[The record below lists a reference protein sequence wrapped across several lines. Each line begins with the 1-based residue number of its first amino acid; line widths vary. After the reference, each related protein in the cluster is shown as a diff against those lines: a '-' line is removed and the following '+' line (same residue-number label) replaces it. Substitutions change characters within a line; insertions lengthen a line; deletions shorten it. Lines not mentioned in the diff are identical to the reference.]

1 MSDKEFTYADMDS
14 DDPSDE
20 PTVSADTTAAQ
31 PTDTEPKD
39 AETKDAGEAT
49 PPAAT
54 KRVET
59 PTPDRT
65 PSPSSASA
73 APATDAEKAP
83 RSRRLREFTN
93 PRRHP
98 VVTGLA
104 ALCVAAVVATAVL
117 ATLYARSSSDLDS
130 ARTLAADKQTAET
143 DAGKYAVGAATFDF
157 TNLDTWTASLK
168 RGTAPELS
176 SRFDVAAKTLTPLL
190 QEVQWKQTASLIAAK
205 TIDIRDGRQFVV
217 QVFVST
223 RMTSTQNPTGLNTVT
238 PYTVTLDRDDNWT
251 ITDVAGIDGTP
262 QDRSTGS
269 GVPNLGAGGTAPS
282 SAPSPAQPAPA
293 TPTSS
298 TPPPS

>member
-1 MSDKEFTYADMDS
+1 MTDKNYTFADMDDDRERDEPVTS
-14 DDPSDE
+14 PSEPAAAEQVPPTDAAAAPSRTPAPDDPATGE
-20 PTVSADTTAAQ
+20 VPVGATTGTST
-31 PTDTEPKD
+31 P
-39 AETKDAGEAT
+39 GAT
-49 PPAAT
+49 T
-54 KRVET
+54 
-59 PTPDRT
+59 
-65 PSPSSASA
+65 
-73 APATDAEKAP
+73 
-83 RSRRLREFTN
+83 RSQRLREFTN

-98 VVTGLA
+98 VVAGLA
-104 ALCVAAVVATAVL
+104 AVCVAAIVATAVL
-117 ATLYARSSSDLDS
+117 ATLYARSASDLDG

-157 TNLDTWTASLK
+157 TNLDTWTAALK

-205 TIDIRDGRQFVV
+205 TVDVRDGRQFVV

-238 PYTVTLDRDDNWT
+238 PYTVTLDRDDDWT

-282 SAPSPAQPAPA
+282 QPAPSPAPSPAGPM
-293 TPTSS
+293 SS